1 MHNIAKLL
9 KTEFGNLIKRSHART
24 SESTRV
30 TSSAAC
36 QICVQTEER
45 KEETGGGG
53 RLGAG
58 KDQASVWLS
67 PDFSKSTTA
76 NLIES

>member
-24 SESTRV
+24 SESARV

-45 KEETGGGG
+45 EEEVGGG
-53 RLGAG
+53 LGAG
-58 KDQASVWLS
+58 KDQVSVWLS